1 MAKKRDY
8 YEVLG
13 VTKGASEADLKKA
26 YRALALKY
34 HPDRNPGDKAAEES
48 FKEVAEAYEILSDSQ
63 KRATYDRYGHE
74 AVNNPGG
81 GGSGGFGGFNAEDI
95 FSQFFGGS
103 GGFGGGSGGGRAE
116 GQRGSNLRIK
126 VKLNLEEIAK
136 GINKKV
142 KVRKYVLCTTCNG
155 SGAKDKNSVS
165 TCSTCKGA
173 GTVRRMT
180 NTFLGQMQTTVAC
193 PTCDGSGQ
201 TISAKC
207 TSCRGDGR
215 VYDEEL
221 ISIDIPAGMRDDVE
235 LRMSGKG
242 NVGVRGGYAGDLLVS
257 IEEEAHDEFTRD
269 GINLHHNLFI
279 NIADAALGTKADVP
293 TLDGKVKMSV
303 PAGTQSGKTFRLKG
317 KGLPELQSY
326 NSVGDLIVH
335 VNVWTPKNVT
345 AEEEKLLEKLRT
357 MPNFQPNPNKNE
369 KSFFERMKD
378 LFS

>member
-1 MAKKRDY
+1 MSNNHSQYKHPCHAAQRLRPCGKSSLPGTLPCR
-8 YEVLG
+8 ERRCSACRQQRW
-13 VTKGASEADLKKA
+13 TFH
-26 YRALALKY
+26 LA
-34 HPDRNPGDKAAEES
+34 H
-48 FKEVAEAYEILSDSQ
+48 
-63 KRATYDRYGHE
+63 GHE

-345 AEEEKLLEKLRT
+345 ARGGETTGKTAHYAEL
-357 MPNFQPNPNKNE
+357 PA
-369 KSFFERMKD
+369 
-378 LFS
+378 